1 MLKTCL
7 MEQYFWEEAISTAC
21 YLQNRFSH
29 SALGN
34 AIPFTLWYCYPPN
47 VSHLKVFGAVAYVYV
62 HEHHRSKLDD
72 RCFKGRFIGYGDSNG
87 IKAYKIYNSQ
97 TGKVVYSRS
106 VKFDEDWLF
115 DEDKS
120 SSGTLHMDGGAS
132 IQDYNLMLLK
142 EIQQLR
148 MLKESKRV
156 QDHMGRDSY
165 LGSKQHMLGQTHHL
179 AHDRYL
185 LQQKHQHKSGQRKGK
200 LGLYAKSMML
210 QI

>member
-1 MLKTCL
+1 MV
-7 MEQYFWEEAISTAC
+7 E
-21 YLQNRFSH
+21 
-29 SALGN
+29 
-34 AIPFTLWYCYPPN
+34 
-47 VSHLKVFGAVAYVYV
+47 HL
-62 HEHHRSKLDD
+62 
-72 RCFKGRFIGYGDSNG
+72 
-87 IKAYKIYNSQ
+87 YKN
-97 TGKVVYSRS
+97 
-106 VKFDEDWLF
+106 
-115 DEDKS
+115 
-120 SSGTLHMDGGAS
+120 
-132 IQDYNLMLLK
+132 YNLMLLK

-185 LQQKHQHKSGQRKGK
+185 LQQKHQHKIGQRKGK